1 MKIKQVRQI
10 LVSAILDIAGEVR
23 LHLGG
28 NATPFFNVDELPKR
42 TAVCC
47 TTEVEST
54 SSKIR
59 IPTRAIPKPAIQQE
73 GISCKIF

>member
-1 MKIKQVRQI
+1 MKIKQVRRI
-10 LVSAILDIAGEVR
+10 VVAAILDIAGEVR

-47 TTEVEST
+47 ATEVEST

-59 IPTRAIPKPAIQQE
+59 KPTRAIPKPAIRQE

>member
-1 MKIKQVRQI
+1 MVA
-10 LVSAILDIAGEVR
+10 VILDIAGEVR

-28 NATPFFNVDELPKR
+28 TSTPFVNVDELPKR

-47 TTEVEST
+47 TTVVKST

-59 IPTRAIPKPAIQQE
+59 IPTRAIPKPAIWQE
-73 GISCKIF
+73 GILCKTF